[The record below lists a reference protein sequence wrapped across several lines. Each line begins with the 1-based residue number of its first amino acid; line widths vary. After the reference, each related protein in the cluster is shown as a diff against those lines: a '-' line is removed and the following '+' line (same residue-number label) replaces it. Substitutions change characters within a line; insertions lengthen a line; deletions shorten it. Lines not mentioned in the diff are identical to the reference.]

1 MKRNILFF
9 SILIS
14 WVIVFVSPSPGRAQ
28 SAASL
33 LKPFEALQGTE
44 REQRLVEGAKKEGK
58 VVVYSFTAVDQ
69 LKPLLEEFQKRYPFI
84 KGDHYRANATGV
96 FNKFT
101 TEVRAGQTLAD
112 VIDISAGETHTLW
125 QMGLIDP
132 YLSPSREGI
141 PKDFMDEKGYW
152 AAHYHFVVALG
163 FNTQHIKPVEAPKS
177 YGELLNPKWKERFSL
192 DPGDQDL
199 FGALLLHWGKE
210 KALSY
215 FRNLAKLEPRMVSG
229 HTQQAN
235 LVGAGEIQM
244 APWLYGY
251 RPLQLKDE
259 GAPVETLLFDPVLS
273 NPAYL
278 LLTKNSPHP
287 YAAALFIDWAL
298 SADGG
303 MKFFG
308 EKFGRTPTRIGLKE
322 RFPKLRVDR
331 YLVVKPEIVGPNFKE
346 FTKLYYEI
354 FGIGK

>member
-1 MKRNILFF
+1 MTRTNWFF
-9 SILIS
+9 SLFIS
-14 WVIVFVSPSPGRAQ
+14 ALVSGLFPSAVFAQ
-28 SAASL
+28 GAASV
-33 LKPFEALQGTE
+33 LKPYEGLKGTQ
-44 REQRLVEGAKKEGK
+44 REQRLSEGAKREGR

-69 LKPLLEEFQKRYPFI
+69 LTPLLNEFQKRYPFI
-84 KGDHYRANATGV
+84 KPEHYRANATGV

-101 TEVRAGQTLAD
+101 TEARAGQTLAD
-112 VIDISAGETHTLW
+112 VIDISAGETHTLL

-132 YLSPSREGI
+132 YFSPSREGI

-152 AAHYHFVVALG
+152 TAHYHFVIALG
-163 FNTQHIKPVEAPKS
+163 VNTQHIMAAEAPKS
-177 YGELLNPKWKERFSL
+177 YDELISPKWKGRLSL
-192 DPGDQDL
+192 DPADQDL

-210 KALSY
+210 KALNY

-235 LVGAGEIQM
+235 LVGAGEVPM

-287 YAAALFIDWAL
+287 HGAALFIDWAL
-298 SADGG
+298 SAEGG
-303 MKFFG
+303 MKFLA
-308 EKFGRTPTRIGLKE
+308 EKFGRTATRTGLKE
-322 RFPKLRVDR
+322 RFPQLRVDK

-346 FTKLYYEI
+346 FTKLYNEI

>member
-1 MKRNILFF
+1 MRIKILFF
-9 SILIS
+9 SLLIS
-14 WVIVFVSPSPGRAQ
+14 SIISLVAPSLSFAQ
-28 SAASL
+28 GAASV
-33 LKPFEALQGTE
+33 LKQYEGLKGKE
-44 REQRLVEGAKKEGK
+44 REQRLSEGAKKEGR

-69 LKPLLEEFQKRYPFI
+69 LTPLLEEFQKRYPFI
-84 KGDHYRANATGV
+84 KAEHYRANATGV

-101 TEVRAGQTLAD
+101 TEARAGQTLAD
-112 VIDISAGETHTLW
+112 VIDISAGETHTLL

-152 AAHYHFVVALG
+152 TAHYHFVIALG
-163 FNTQHIKPVEAPKS
+163 VNTQHIKATEAPKS
-177 YGELLNPKWKERFSL
+177 YDELINPKWKGRLSL
-192 DPGDQDL
+192 DPADQDL

-235 LVGAGEIQM
+235 LVGAGEVHM

-259 GAPVETLLFDPVLS
+259 GAPMETLLFDPVLS

-287 YAAALFIDWAL
+287 NAAALLIDWAL

-303 MKFFG
+303 MKFFA
-308 EKFGRTPTRIGLKE
+308 EKFGRTPTRTGLKE
-322 RFPKLRVDR
+322 RFPQLRVDK

-346 FTKLYYEI
+346 FTKLYNEI